1 MTCGQL
7 IDYIME
13 KYYVKVFII
22 CSGDSTIINLDMPSH
37 EKRINQKIEDIY
49 NAYSKVKLS
58 ENIKELYLEISGD
71 IGDVTALMPT
81 FKYIFKK

>member
-22 CSGDSTIINLDMPSH
+22 CSGISTIFDLNMPSH

-58 ENIKELYLEISGD
+58 DNIKELYLEISGD
-71 IGDVTALMPT
+71 IGDVTA
-81 FKYIFKK
+81 